1 MAGLGVNA
9 VTAASLLFYVDNIFE
24 ILFYMVLGILCW
36 KSLESSFII
45 LMFILYF
52 PINLAFTNINSCE
65 GLKIQWRTLGIG
77 KYSIL
82 RLF

>member
-45 LMFILYF
+45 LMFILY
-52 PINLAFTNINSCE
+52 
-65 GLKIQWRTLGIG
+65 
-77 KYSIL
+77 IL
-82 RLF
+82 